1 MGSRSMGRFEGRLF
15 ADDGRLFLVVE
26 ANETTGL
33 ARVTCRIEG
42 ERRVLEMPLTEV
54 SRRISAGANLSLDNI
69 NGSESSS
76 RVVKRDDGWYFS
88 TREGLKGPHGSEE
101 EARTEL
107 GNFVIAA
114 QSAVAT

>member
-1 MGSRSMGRFEGRLF
+1 MGSRSTGRFEGRLF

-26 ANETTGL
+26 ANETTGV
-33 ARVTCRIEG
+33 ARVTCRIAG

-69 NGSESSS
+69 NGTESKS
-76 RVVKRDDGWYFS
+76 RVVNRDDGWYFS
-88 TREGLKGPHGSEE
+88 TREGLQGPYSSED